1 MLTGGR
7 RGSSIV
13 AAVEGAVSESVHRS
27 ILWAEQRITRME
39 RSHHHMVDALVR
51 EKDELKLQLRRL
63 RRRKS
68 RDSRETKE
76 SREAQKQPHVQAA
89 VQVAAAAVGAG
100 MDELSDASEGRAKR
114 GNGSSTYYSL
124 SAAVSSGARGVPAP
138 IWPGAR
144 SSPCAIRVPPISLSA
159 ATTPYSGS
167 PYSASSSPANCAS
180 PLSASV
186 WPPLSPH
193 SPESIAA
200 TAAAVALVKA
210 EARVAASDAAK
221 AHLAAEVEASRSVD
235 ENRALREALRE
246 AQENVGRLE
255 RALSE
260 TKGESKRGVGC

>member
-100 MDELSDASEGRAKR
+100 MDEL
-114 GNGSSTYYSL
+114 
-124 SAAVSSGARGVPAP
+124 
-138 IWPGAR
+138 
-144 SSPCAIRVPPISLSA
+144 
-159 ATTPYSGS
+159 
-167 PYSASSSPANCAS
+167 
-180 PLSASV
+180 
-186 WPPLSPH
+186 
-193 SPESIAA
+193 
-200 TAAAVALVKA
+200 
-210 EARVAASDAAK
+210 
-221 AHLAAEVEASRSVD
+221 
-235 ENRALREALRE
+235 
-246 AQENVGRLE
+246 
-255 RALSE
+255 
-260 TKGESKRGVGC
+260 